1 MTRHIETEVLVV
13 GAGPVGLSLAGDL
26 GWRGHRSIIVE
37 RGDGTVQQPKMDQ
50 VGIRTM
56 EICRRWGIVGDVEAS
71 PYDRDYPQDNI
82 YLTALNGYELGREP
96 FPSMREEQ
104 APPESPQHRER
115 CPQNMFD
122 PVLRRF
128 AETQDGVRLLYR
140 HTLESFAQSRDGVV
154 AYVRNADGEPL
165 EIRASYL
172 VGCDGGR
179 STVRE
184 QLGISMHGRGLLTY
198 TTNVIFRC
206 AGFNE
211 LHDKAPGYRYMFVGP
226 NGVWATIVAIDG
238 RDHWRMSIIGDR
250 EERREYRHDE
260 LQALAFKALGRSF
273 QMEIVSVLPWARYER
288 VAERFS
294 QGRVYLAGDACH
306 LTSPT
311 GGLGMN
317 TGIGDAVDL
326 SWKLAALLEGWGGP
340 ALAESYAIERKPI
353 ANRITRFST
362 SNLSLMQSVRSDER
376 LYEDSV
382 AGREVR
388 ERVGAALTE
397 GMKREWYSMNM
408 HLGTRYV
415 DSTICVYSEV
425 ESREAIDADYAEG
438 KHYRPTSRPGCR
450 APHAWLPD
458 RRSTLDLFGRG
469 YVLLCLGTDAATA
482 RPLLEAASLHGI
494 PLEAI
499 EIDELQVKTL
509 YERRFVLV
517 RPDGH
522 VAWRADTLP
531 SNPAGV
537 VLVAAGHHESL
548 MYEAVQ
554 V

>member
-1 MTRHIETEVLVV
+1 MTRHVETEVLVV

-26 GWRGHRSIIVE
+26 GWRGHRSIVVE
-37 RGDGTVQQPKMDQ
+37 RGDGTIEQPKMDQ

-96 FPSMREEQ
+96 FPSMRKEQ

-128 AETQDGVRLLYR
+128 AETQDGVQLLYS
-140 HTLESFAQSRDGVV
+140 HSLESFTQSADGVV
-154 AYVRNADGEPL
+154 ACVRSADGEPL

-184 QLGISMHGRGLLTY
+184 QLGIPMHGRGLLTY

-206 AGFNE
+206 VGFNK
-211 LHDKAPGYRYMFVGP
+211 LHDKTPGYRYMFVGP
-226 NGVWATIVAIDG
+226 NGIWATIVAIDG
-238 RDHWRMSIIGDR
+238 RDHWRMSIIGNR
-250 EERREYRHDE
+250 EERPEYGSDE

-273 QMEIVSVLPWARYER
+273 DMEIVSVLPWARYER

-294 QGRVYLAGDACH
+294 QDRVYLAGDACH

-340 ALAESYAIERKPI
+340 ALAESYTIERKPI
-353 ANRITRFST
+353 ADRITRFST

-376 LYEDSV
+376 IYDDSV
-382 AGREVR
+382 EGREIR

-397 GMKREWYSMNM
+397 GMRREWYSMNM

-415 DSTICVYSEV
+415 NSPICVYNEAD
-425 ESREAIDADYAEG
+425 SREAIDAEYAEG
-438 KHYRPTSRPGCR
+438 TYYRPSSRPGCR
-450 APHAWLPD
+450 APHAWLRD
-458 RRSTLDLFGRG
+458 GHSTLDLFGRT
-469 YVLLCLGTDAATA
+469 YVLLCLGIGVSTA
-482 RPLLEAASLHGI
+482 RPLLEAATAHGM
-494 PLEAI
+494 PLELV
-499 EIDELQVKTL
+499 EINEPQVMTL
-509 YERRFVLV
+509 YEKHFVLV

-531 SNPAGV
+531 PHPADV
-537 VLVAAGHHESL
+537 VLVAAGHQESL
-548 MYEAVQ
+548 IHEAV
-554 V
+554 